1 MAGTYSGAAAIIT
14 GANPTQDLSRDI
26 YVETLEAFNRR
37 NVFLALVTKQTIE
50 HGKAGQFIIG
60 GKTDGSD
67 VATHDRGKQIA
78 VSDTEFNERTIVID
92 RPVYVAKRIDQ
103 FEERVAHYDV
113 RGPITNMMGET
124 LAYKVD
130 IAVADQMWLTS
141 QGATPNEPRASNP
154 GPNANIV
161 VAAGA
166 TATLKGDALAESIFA
181 AVAILEGNDD
191 YSEKVCILSPQ
202 DYGYIVQSGHAVNED
217 FTNGNGGF
225 DTGVVHM
232 VAGVRIVSSNNVKGS
247 TGGTGGLTAKLHGY
261 VFSQGAVGVL
271 ELIGLRT
278 NQEKQI
284 DFLDDTLMTAY
295 YAMGVGTLRPECA
308 VALVGA

>member
-1 MAGTYSGAAAIIT
+1 MAYTGAAAVIT

-37 NVFLALVTKQTIE
+37 NVFLALVTKQTIQ

-67 VATHDRGKQIA
+67 VKDYARGTQID
-78 VSDTEFNERTIVID
+78 VGDTKFNERTIVIE
-92 RPVYVAKRIDQ
+92 RPKYVAQRIDQ

-130 IAVADQMWLTS
+130 TAIADELFLAS
-141 QGATPNEPRASNP
+141 QGAAARAPLGGNP

-161 VAAGA
+161 VAVGA
-166 TATLKGDALAESIFA
+166 TAALKGDALAEAIFA
-181 AVAILEGNDD
+181 AKAVLEENDD
-191 YSEKVCILSPQ
+191 YGEAVCVLSPV
-202 DYGYIVQSGHAVNED
+202 DYGYLVQSGHAVNAD
-217 FTNGNGGF
+217 YTNGNGGF
-225 DTGVVHM
+225 DTGVVM
-232 VAGVRIVSSNNVKGS
+232 QVAGIRIISSNNIKGS
-247 TGGTGGLTAKLHGY
+247 NGAASGTTEKLHGI
-261 VFSQGAVGVL
+261 VFTSGAMGVL
-271 ELIGLRT
+271 ELMGLRT
-278 NQEKQI
+278 SQETQI

-295 YAMGVGTLRPECA
+295 YAMGVGTLRPESA
-308 VALVGA
+308 VALMGA